1 MRIISITSI
10 VAAVIALVGIPAAAE
25 SAPDTILRICKSEDL
40 LMHAKSFKITP
51 EYLAAICPCIVD
63 QVKAK
68 AKPAE
73 QQALAAA
80 LQLPPEQRKTAMMN
94 GKDRNLSM
102 GSRAFL
108 EGQMICAKKVP
119 PKK

>member
-1 MRIISITSI
+1 MRFVSIASL
-10 VAAVIALVGIPAAAE
+10 AAVAIALVGVPAAAE

-51 EYLAAICPCIVD
+51 DYLAAICPCIVD

-80 LQLPPEQRKTAMMN
+80 LQQPPEQRKKSMMN
-94 GKDRNLSM
+94 GKDRNLAM
-102 GSRAFL
+102 GTRAFL
-108 EGQMICAKKVP
+108 EGQMVCAKKFP